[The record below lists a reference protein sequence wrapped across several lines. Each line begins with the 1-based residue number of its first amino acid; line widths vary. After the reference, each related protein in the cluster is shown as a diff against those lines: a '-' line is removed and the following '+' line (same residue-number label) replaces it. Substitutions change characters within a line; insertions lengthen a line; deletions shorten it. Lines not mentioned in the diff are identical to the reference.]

1 MIVHPFFLVSDGHEA
16 DKWKWIAFY
25 LFCYCSPILKVAVNT
40 RERRFI
46 FFNALFKIWAL
57 KGYHHTNLFI
67 YISSFAV
74 CLETV
79 GSEESSFYLLPEGIP
94 QATPHQSKITLTL
107 FTINFKI
114 SLMMSVNDEKFRT
127 THHRLLQTPLQILF
141 MSPQVKPI
149 TPILSRNIR
158 NEKANIVRWK
168 GNAPLHSSWGHEA
181 HGWWTFHSF
190 SIFKIF
196 WIILRCKKTYGIKKY
211 RSPQNDK
218 I

>member
-1 MIVHPFFLVSDGHEA
+1 MG
-16 DKWKWIAFY
+16 
-25 LFCYCSPILKVAVNT
+25 T
-40 RERRFI
+40 
-46 FFNALFKIWAL
+46 
-57 KGYHHTNLFI
+57 KGIYHHTNLFI

-94 QATPHQSKITLTL
+94 QATPHQSKITL
-107 FTINFKI
+107 
-114 SLMMSVNDEKFRT
+114 
-127 THHRLLQTPLQILF
+127 ILF
-141 MSPQVKPI
+141 YDQLQDQFDDECQLWKIQDDPPSIVANSSANTIHVSSGEPI
-149 TPILSRNIR
+149 TPILSRNIK

-168 GNAPLHSSWGHEA
+168 GNAPLHSYWGHEA

>member
-94 QATPHQSKITLTL
+94 QATPHQSKITL
-107 FTINFKI
+107 
-114 SLMMSVNDEKFRT
+114 
-127 THHRLLQTPLQILF
+127 ILF
-141 MSPQVKPI
+141 YDQLQDQFDDECQWWKIQDDPPSIV
-149 TPILSRNIR
+149 
-158 NEKANIVRWK
+158 AN
-168 GNAPLHSSWGHEA
+168 SSA
-181 HGWWTFHSF
+181 N
-190 SIFKIF
+190 SIHVSSGETNYSD
-196 WIILRCKKTYGIKKY
+196 LVKKY
-211 RSPQNDK
+211 KKWKSKHCQVEGQCSTAQFLGPRGARLMNISF